1 MEPMYPA
8 AVTVLTLLFYFVVTA
23 NSGRNRARHHIAAPA
38 VTGHEEYE
46 RAYRVQINTLEH
58 MAFFLPSM
66 WLFAWSV
73 SAAWAALIGLVWIAG
88 RILYAIA
95 YYRDP
100 TKRAPGMMIT
110 FLAQT
115 ALFIGAAIGTGG
127 KFFA

>member
-1 MEPMYPA
+1 MYPA

-66 WLFAWSV
+66 WLFAWAV
-73 SAAWAALIGLVWIAG
+73 SAVWAALIGLVWIAG
-88 RILYAIA
+88 RILYAMA